1 MAAKD
6 YFQRVDL
13 RGGAGDTLLNRT
25 QDNVREDFMD
35 AIYNIS
41 PVDTPFMSGIGRASC
56 KDVFTSWQQDDIAEP
71 DETNAAIDGDDIGPD
86 SSQRA
91 RRVGNINQISR
102 KSLGISGRAE
112 VVDKAGRSSE
122 MAYQLAKA
130 AKALKRDME
139 AILTGNQAAVGDTV
153 TPGSEGTTATKL
165 GSLRACFRNAVANTQ
180 EVTTALV
187 GAGAG
192 ANGGVGAASIPTA
205 AVKGTARPLSETL
218 INQAMQAAYVNGGQ
232 PDTLMVT
239 PKVKA
244 ALSAYLYSSSARVA
258 ALYSEIAQSKREGG
272 VANASVDIYV
282 TDFGPLKIVP
292 SRFMGYTK
300 AAHAPDHSSVY
311 LLDMA
316 MWAVGF
322 LRPFRTMD
330 VAKLG
335 DSERKMLLVDYTL
348 IYKQEMASGL
358 VADVD
363 PAVAVIA

>member
-165 GSLRACFRNAVANTQ
+165 GSLRACFRDAVANTQ

-192 ANGGVGAASIPTA
+192 KNGGVGAASIPTA

-218 INQAMQAAYVNGGQ
+218 INQAMQEIG
-232 PDTLMVT
+232 
-239 PKVKA
+239 
-244 ALSAYLYSSSARVA
+244 SASCRGRV
-258 ALYSEIAQSKREGG
+258 EISG
-272 VANASVDIYV
+272 VAVS
-282 TDFGPLKIVP
+282 
-292 SRFMGYTK
+292 
-300 AAHAPDHSSVY
+300 
-311 LLDMA
+311 
-316 MWAVGF
+316 
-322 LRPFRTMD
+322 
-330 VAKLG
+330 
-335 DSERKMLLVDYTL
+335 
-348 IYKQEMASGL
+348 
-358 VADVD
+358 
-363 PAVAVIA
+363 